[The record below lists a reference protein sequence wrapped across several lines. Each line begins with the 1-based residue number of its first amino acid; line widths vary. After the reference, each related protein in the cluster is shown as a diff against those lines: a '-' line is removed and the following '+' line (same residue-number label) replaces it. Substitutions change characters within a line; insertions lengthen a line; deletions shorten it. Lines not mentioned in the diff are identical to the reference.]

1 MPGSG
6 YRHVTLISCRQYSMF
21 LFYYALTYWQCA
33 ITGYFTAFYLRAKF
47 TKYRP
52 DAKLAINES
61 QIRDY
66 RALFAG
72 STLSSQLVVFIHLCE
87 HCNIT
92 ATHCFG
98 CTGGYDSEKSSGV
111 QRLTYSYE
119 RSLTFVTSITPCWE
133 HYMGRSSRFRKK
145 TNNENAARLVSLD
158 LSVGCARRT
167 CDAWNCINRS
177 CKITCQSWVTFCF
190 CELNF
195 VICTTGCTVSPF
207 LRLSIMHGPI

>member
-98 CTGGYDSEKSSGV
+98 CTGGYDSTASDV
-111 QRLTYSYE
+111 QLRALIDFRYLDYA
-119 RSLTFVTSITPCWE
+119 LLGALHGAIFSI
-133 HYMGRSSRFRKK
+133 
-145 TNNENAARLVSLD
+145 
-158 LSVGCARRT
+158 
-167 CDAWNCINRS
+167 
-177 CKITCQSWVTFCF
+177 
-190 CELNF
+190 
-195 VICTTGCTVSPF
+195 
-207 LRLSIMHGPI
+207 